1 MHRSLPSLL
10 RYLLPSLLFALLL
23 PVALPAAA
31 APLDL
36 AAYKGR
42 VVYVDFWASW
52 CGPCRQSFPW
62 MKAMHERHAADGLVI
77 VAVNV
82 DAEKAQADAFLRE
95 FAPAF
100 PVVFDP
106 KGELAREFKVQSM
119 PSSYLIGR
127 DGRARYLHRGFHDAK
142 REQYEQEIRELLAE
156 KTPAP

>member
-1 MHRSLPSLL
+1 MRYSLRHILHPLL
-10 RYLLPSLLFALLL
+10 FVLLPS
-23 PVALPAAA
+23 ALPAGAA
-31 APLDL
+31 SLDL
-36 AAYKGR
+36 EAYRGR

-62 MKAMHERHAADGLVI
+62 MKAMHERHGNDGLVI

-82 DAEKAQADAFLRE
+82 DAEKARADAFLRD

-100 PVVFDP
+100 RVAYDSDGV
-106 KGELAREFKVQSM
+106 LAREFKVQSM

-142 REQYEQEIRELLAE
+142 REQYEKEIRELLAE